1 MAKILVVEDNAD
13 LSSTLRDCLEL
24 EQHIV
29 DVIADGKDALQLL
42 SMYGYDVIIL
52 DIGLPGIDGVEVC
65 KRFRMVGGSAQILM
79 LTARSDIQQKAEG
92 LDAGADDYLT
102 KPFHMQELTARIRS
116 LMRRAKTISGP
127 ELIVGNLVLN
137 SATHQ
142 VTRDGEA
149 IHLQRMEFALLEF
162 LMRHP
167 GQVFSGDAL
176 LDRVWPADADRS
188 AQTMRALVK
197 KLRDKLSTRGEPS
210 IIKNVHGVGYKLE
223 C

>member
-29 DVIADGKDALQLL
+29 EVIADGKDALQLL
-42 SMYGYDVIIL
+42 SVYGYDVIIL

-65 KRFRMVGGSAQILM
+65 KRFRRVGGSAQILM
-79 LTARSDIQQKAEG
+79 LTARSDVQQKTEG

-127 ELIVGNLVLN
+127 ELIAGSLVLN

-142 VTRDGEA
+142 VTKDGEP

-167 GQVFSGDAL
+167 EQVFSGDDL
-176 LDRVWPADADRS
+176 LDKVWPADAERS
-188 AQTMRALVK
+188 PQTMRALMK
-197 KLRDKLSTRGEPS
+197 KLRDKLGKRGEPS
-210 IIKNVHGVGYKLE
+210 MIKNVHGVGYKLE